1 MDYPNAKDNIADTGM
16 YKAETLSIELR
27 VMRLKKM
34 HRRKDLIEALK
45 AKGDDTDDLD
55 ERGNKILKKTEY
67 VMILHNLFMSITVNK
82 LRMY

>member
-1 MDYPNAKDNIADTGM
+1 MDDPNAKDYIADTGM
-16 YKAETLSIELR
+16 SKAETLSIELR